1 LKLFVSTLFQNLLV
15 CTKILKYSTKF
26 VAKNEKAKRTT
37 TKLEPCLKTQVGKKK
52 NTPKL
57 PFLSDFKLAKDSV
70 TRLKQPH
77 QSTELKAKEPTTQK
91 K

>member
-1 LKLFVSTLFQNLLV
+1 M
-15 CTKILKYSTKF
+15 
-26 VAKNEKAKRTT
+26 AKNEKAKLTT
-37 TKLEPCLKTQVGKKK
+37 AKLELNLKTQVGEKK

-57 PFLSDFKLAKDSV
+57 PVLSDFKLAKDSV